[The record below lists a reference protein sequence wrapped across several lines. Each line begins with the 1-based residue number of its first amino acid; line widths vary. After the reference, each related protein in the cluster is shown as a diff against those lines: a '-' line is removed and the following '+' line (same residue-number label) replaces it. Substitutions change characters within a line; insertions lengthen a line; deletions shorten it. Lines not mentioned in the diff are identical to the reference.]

1 MQFVPVA
8 SFASSILSA
17 KDFPALVL
25 SAFQLVELLLI
36 KVPAEYKPAF
46 RREGVFHEIETLA
59 ARTLNVSKPKD
70 AASEVASPAESATPT
85 YLPPSATLVA
95 IPGYK
100 KLSSLSLEPDDAITL
115 RARVIKF
122 KYLSAED
129 QDSSDDISA
138 SLGRLVSRISDAAAS
153 EKDLLPA
160 LVELAS
166 LFGSPHTSVS
176 SFELL
181 QSGVVDG
188 LLQFITD
195 AERTGMCFGS
205 CRVTID

>member
-1 MQFVPVA
+1 M
-8 SFASSILSA
+8 
-17 KDFPALVL
+17 
-25 SAFQLVELLLI
+25 
-36 KVPAEYKPAF
+36 
-46 RREGVFHEIETLA
+46 
-59 ARTLNVSKPKD
+59 
-70 AASEVASPAESATPT
+70 ASPAESATPT
-85 YLPPSATLVA
+85 YIPPSASLVA

-100 KLSSLSLEPDDAITL
+100 KLSSLAIDPDDAITL

-122 KYLSAED
+122 KYPNADD
-129 QDSSDDISA
+129 QDESDNISTT
-138 SLGRLVSRISDAAAS
+138 LGRLIIRITDKATL

-188 LLQFITD
+188 LLQFLTD
-195 AERTGMCFGS
+195 IERTGANTSECF
-205 CRVTID
+205 

>member
-1 MQFVPVA
+1 MA

-17 KDFPALVL
+17 KDYPSLVIGAL
-25 SAFQLVELLLI
+25 QLVELLLN
-36 KVPAEYKPAF
+36 KVPDEYKHAF

-59 ARTLNVSKPKD
+59 VRSLVSPKSKEKEKD
-70 AASEVASPAESATPT
+70 TPEATTPAEPSTPA
-85 YLPPSATLVA
+85 YIPPSAALVA

-100 KLSSLSLEPDDAITL
+100 KLSSLAIDPDDAITL

-122 KYLSAED
+122 KYLSCEE
-129 QDSSDDISA
+129 QDESDDISTA
-138 SLGRLVSRISDAAAS
+138 LRRLVTRITDKNAP
-153 EKDLLPA
+153 EKDLLPS

-166 LFGSPHTSVS
+166 LFASPHTSVS

-188 LLQFITD
+188 LLEFLVD
-195 AERTGMCFGS
+195 AERTGTCVHF
-205 CRVTID
+205 